1 MGSLYLF
8 ILKDKIILL
17 VIYENCFNSNL
28 LKFEK
33 LNLFLYFLTN
43 WNLKLY
49 LLKQTSW
56 VNTPALITSYIMY
69 NRKKSSSLKK
79 ILKRVTFVLNS
90 CLNSKK
96 IVYNNKGP
104 ILLRLRGF
112 KIKISGR
119 FDNTRNQ
126 MSKMLS
132 NGGGNLPLSKLNS
145 YIEYHNSKIYTNS
158 GLNNLQVWL
167 FYTI

>member
-1 MGSLYLF
+1 
-8 ILKDKIILL
+8 
-17 VIYENCFNSNL
+17 
-28 LKFEK
+28 
-33 LNLFLYFLTN
+33 
-43 WNLKLY
+43 
-49 LLKQTSW
+49 
-56 VNTPALITSYIMY
+56 MY

-167 FYTI
+167 FYAA